1 MDFGEALMAKHSIT
15 RSRAGHYTATITD
28 DYGRRV
34 FSRNLL
40 PSLFRAQEVLR
51 EEVAR
56 RERER
61 AALVD
66 AIKAG
71 TYDPT
76 AELEGT

>member
-1 MDFGEALMAKHSIT
+1 MAKHSIT

-28 DYGRRV
+28 EFGRRV

-40 PSLFRAQEVLR
+40 PSLSRAQEVLR

-56 RERER
+56 REHER
-61 AALVD
+61 AAALVD
-66 AIKAG
+66 AIRAG